1 MEPEDRELLSR
12 ALDVLGDQNARD
24 AQDQHAERVAL
35 VKTLRPAKPDSL
47 RPPKPDHGPIAERIA
62 RAEAVITYAESV
74 ARARVAAVEKWA
86 TSSPLAGAA

>member
-12 ALDVLGDQNARD
+12 ALDVLEDQNAVA
-24 AQDQHAERVAL
+24 AQDQHAERVAIA
-35 VKTLRPAKPDSL
+35 KALRPAKPDSL
-47 RPPKPDHGPIAERIA
+47 RPPDHGPIAERIA

-74 ARARVAAVEKWA
+74 ARARVATVETWA